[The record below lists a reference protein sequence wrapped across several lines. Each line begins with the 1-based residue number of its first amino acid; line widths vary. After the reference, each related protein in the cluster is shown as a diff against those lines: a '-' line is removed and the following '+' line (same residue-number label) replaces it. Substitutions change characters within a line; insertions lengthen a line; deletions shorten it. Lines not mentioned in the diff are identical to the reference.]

1 MKLFFSWRSHAL
13 IKGSR
18 SVIKGNFEQLCDSA
32 ISTFINSGRFL
43 LDSHIRHFMAY
54 SSSSLIHSKNW
65 ATVASILM
73 SFIHLSLL
81 FNHQGLV
88 WLAFYQVN
96 SPAIIMEW
104 AWYRKVTGR
113 DFVAWHVIFTIDLST
128 PHVLLQGKGRAEVW
142 WGNEMKNW
150 RRH

>member
-1 MKLFFSWRSHAL
+1 LQKDMKLFFSWRSHAL

-54 SSSSLIHSKNW
+54 SSSSLTLKKLSNSS
-65 ATVASILM
+65 SILT

-88 WLAFYQVN
+88 WLAFYFYQVK

-104 AWYRKVTGR
+104 AWYSLHRKWQVVT
-113 DFVAWHVIFTIDLST
+113 
-128 PHVLLQGKGRAEVW
+128 LLPDMSFPRSI
-142 WGNEMKNW
+142 
-150 RRH
+150 